1 MPAVGSALNIPQEIL
16 ITPACWALTRSG
28 VQQGLGPWLRALGH
42 PCVYLFPPLGQQV
55 GSGVE
60 LTPSVKCAWRLR
72 MAVPV
77 GLVPSGG
84 LSARGGVKLGSS
96 SMKLKSSFI
105 YL

>member
-1 MPAVGSALNIPQEIL
+1 
-16 ITPACWALTRSG
+16 
-28 VQQGLGPWLRALGH
+28 
-42 PCVYLFPPLGQQV
+42 
-55 GSGVE
+55 
-60 LTPSVKCAWRLR
+60 